1 MYTNQVENILKEKVE
16 NMSLNELKELA
27 LKALMAREKAKLRKQ
42 KFDKNKRKEKLSKNE
57 I

>member
-1 MYTNQVENILKEKVE
+1 MYTNQVENTLKEKVE

>member
-1 MYTNQVENILKEKVE
+1 
-16 NMSLNELKELA
+16 MSLNELKELA

-42 KFDKNKRKEKLSKNE
+42 KFDQNKRKEKLSKNE

>member
-42 KFDKNKRKEKLSKNE
+42 KFDQNKRKEKLSKNE

>member
-1 MYTNQVENILKEKVE
+1 MYTIQVENILKEKVE

>member
-42 KFDKNKRKEKLSKNE
+42 KFDKNKRKEKSSKNE